1 MVWRRR
7 RIRDAEAKDKACAE
21 TKIVLAPGGIHVRT
35 DEVRHEIVDL
45 SEAPRD
51 VLVQYHIDAATCSKR
66 KCILATVAGQREPA
80 MSATK
85 QKFRERHK
93 VIKLAQIQTRTEQVA
108 RDSARDLVAIDV
120 AIEMIAAQLRGQPEK
135 AVCVIS
141 ETASRAVAIEVAEP
155 TARVKVDVA
164 VACVVFVACGPGN
177 GVALGT
183 AGRAKTPRAAGTALS
198 GAAGAS
204 TVVVVSVAGFAAL
217 SSFSSATSGIARN
230 TPTAAAAHHLRINVL
245 PKFVMETFRSFPH
258 PPLRTSCAQ
267 SGAARLKP
275 CLVAQG
281 RPAQLPTRA

>member
-120 AIEMIAAQLRGQPEK
+120 AIEMMAEQKLRAPPVQHFPASQVRRRSLWSRLPASLHCHPSAAQQ
-135 AVCVIS
+135 
-141 ETASRAVAIEVAEP
+141 AESQ
-155 TARVKVDVA
+155 
-164 VACVVFVACGPGN
+164 
-177 GVALGT
+177 GT
-183 AGRAKTPRAAGTALS
+183 
-198 GAAGAS
+198 
-204 TVVVVSVAGFAAL
+204 
-217 SSFSSATSGIARN
+217 
-230 TPTAAAAHHLRINVL
+230 L
-245 PKFVMETFRSFPH
+245 P
-258 PPLRTSCAQ
+258 
-267 SGAARLKP
+267 
-275 CLVAQG
+275 
-281 RPAQLPTRA
+281 QLLLHTTYA